1 MHTNKSLAPR
11 ARNVKSIQPGIE
23 LSEGFISK
31 QTNPYLTRVV
41 GDQLGLY
48 KLYGGR
54 VTSQGGPVQNVYA
67 RIDTLGFKGEDGFRV
82 VEYKFGEPNVKSIFA
97 DNKVELS
104 EALNEVIN
112 GNLLIGQELQEAM
125 QADKA
130 SEINKCK

>member
-1 MHTNKSLAPR
+1 M
-11 ARNVKSIQPGIE
+11 
-23 LSEGFISK
+23 
-31 QTNPYLTRVV
+31 

-112 GNLLIGQELQEAM
+112 GNLLIGQEFQEAM